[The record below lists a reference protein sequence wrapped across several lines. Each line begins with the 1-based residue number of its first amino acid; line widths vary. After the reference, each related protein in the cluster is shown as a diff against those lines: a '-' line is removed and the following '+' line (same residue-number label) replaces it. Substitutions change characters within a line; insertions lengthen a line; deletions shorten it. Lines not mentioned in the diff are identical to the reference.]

1 MKTSQVL
8 VAAAVLGTAI
18 VTAAS
23 AASSVAYLRSAST
36 ARRHVVV
43 VYTLGPDVVP
53 ARLVV
58 ATRAQTQPNGKFV
71 QSNVRFS
78 EPLSGTRVAGGAYRM
93 RSRHT
98 LARGRYYV
106 EVSGTSVGLDCT
118 PKKPCPVDW
127 SNIRRVVI
135 N

>member
-8 VAAAVLGTAI
+8 VAAAALAAAI

-23 AASSVAYLRSAST
+23 AATSVPHIRSAT
-36 ARRHVVV
+36 AVRRHVVV
-43 VYTLGPDVVP
+43 VYTLGDLIP

-58 ATRAQTQPNGKFV
+58 ATRAQTLPNGKFV

-78 EPLSGTRVAGGAYRM
+78 EPLVGTRVSGGAYRM
-93 RSRHT
+93 KTRHT

-106 EVSGTSVGLDCT
+106 EVSGTVVGIDCT
-118 PKKPCPVDW
+118 PHAMCQTDW
-127 SNIRRVVI
+127 SNVSRVVVK
-135 N
+135 